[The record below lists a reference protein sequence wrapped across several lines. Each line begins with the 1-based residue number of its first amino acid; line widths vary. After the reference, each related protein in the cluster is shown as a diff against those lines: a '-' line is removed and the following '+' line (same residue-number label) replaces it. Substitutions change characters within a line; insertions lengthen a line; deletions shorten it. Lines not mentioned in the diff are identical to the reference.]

1 MKLWDL
7 GKYKISKIAF
17 KKFSFQKD
25 YFDILLPEA
34 KGNIIHLAFS
44 KNPYLEDMFRVVAN
58 TQKPWKT
65 ILASFVK
72 NVKIKYAYFKELIQI
87 IFFTKTNV

>member
-58 TQKPWKT
+58 TQKPWKA

-72 NVKIKYAYFKELIQI
+72 NQI
-87 IFFTKTNV
+87 CIFQRTNTIILFTKTNV

>member
-1 MKLWDL
+1 
-7 GKYKISKIAF
+7 
-17 KKFSFQKD
+17 
-25 YFDILLPEA
+25 
-34 KGNIIHLAFS
+34 
-44 KNPYLEDMFRVVAN
+44 MFRVVAN